1 MPRKGLLIVLSGPS
15 GVGKGTVRQRMVESK
30 AFDFK
35 YSVSMTTRN
44 MRPGE
49 VDGVDYYFSTKDD
62 FKNAIADGQMLEYAQ
77 YVDNFYGTPLKPV
90 QEMLDAGND
99 VLLEIEVNGAMQVRE
114 KMPDGVFIFLTPPDL
129 IELKNRIT
137 KRGTDEQSVID
148 KRMETAKTEILM
160 MENYDYAV
168 VNDQVENAV
177 EKIKDIVTS
186 EHVRVPRVIDAYRE
200 MIKEN

>member
-1 MPRKGLLIVLSGPS
+1 MPKKGLLIVLSGPS
-15 GVGKGTVRQRMVESK
+15 GVGKGTVRQEMVESK
-30 AFDFK
+30 SFDFK
-35 YSVSMTTRN
+35 YSVSMTTRK

-62 FKNAIADGQMLEYAQ
+62 FQKAINDGQMLEYAQ

-90 QEMLDAGND
+90 QEMLDQGLD

-137 KRGTDEQSVID
+137 KRGTDAANVIE
-148 KRMETAKTEILM
+148 KRMETAKNEIMM

-168 VNDQVENAV
+168 VNDEVKNAV
-177 EKIKDIVTS
+177 EKIKDIVNS
-186 EHVRVPRVIDAYRE
+186 EHVRVTRVIDSYRE
-200 MIKEN
+200 MIKEK